1 MADSVGSISLDL
13 ELDHSNYDRELKQ
26 VNKGTQSSI
35 SSLSKGVGKAL
46 LGMFAIKG
54 LVDFGKSC
62 LKLGS
67 DLAEVQNVVDV
78 AFGSKGTIS
87 RDVNNFAKKAAAG
100 FGLSETM
107 AKRYLGTF
115 GSMSTAFGFSTKE
128 ASEMSKTLTGL
139 TGDVASFYNITQD
152 EAYTKLKSVFTGETE
167 SLKDLGVVMT
177 QNALDQYALA
187 QGYGK
192 TTAKMTE
199 QEKVALRLSF
209 VQNQLR
215 NASGDFAR
223 TQNSWA
229 NQTRV
234 LSLQMESLKANVGKL
249 LIDALSPALTVI
261 NKLIGR
267 LVKLTETW
275 TGVVSAL
282 TGQDNDLS
290 TGVKDTASSLTDA
303 SDNAESLSG
312 SIKDAGKEATKTAKK
327 MLGLAGFDELNN
339 LSSSAGTSGTSGT
352 GDSSGPA
359 ASTSGESTPI
369 TPKVDT
375 SHIDKL
381 DKALSNLKKLWD
393 ALKGQFLTG
402 FKIGFGDTS
411 VLSSIKKELASIW
424 NSVKEIA
431 TAKEVKA
438 AVGVFMGRV
447 AKAFGMSVGAMASI
461 GATVADNLLG
471 GISKYLETNKNR
483 IKNYLVEMLNI
494 QGQTALIVGRFH
506 AVLADIISV
515 FRSEDA
521 KSITASIIKIFADSY
536 MGVTKLVAKLG
547 RDVVLNLTKP
557 ITQNKNKIKTTIQ
570 NALKPAAKIFGTLAT
585 AVADAWDGINDIYD
599 NDIKPILDTIGD
611 TVSDLFEAM
620 LTAYNKYVIPVWNAF
635 SKDLS
640 EVYTKKV
647 KPAMKDFRELIG
659 KLSPVVMALVSALG
673 DRLKPILTF
682 IIRLVGNQL
691 KTALTVVIKTFS
703 NMAGIISGLSKTFS
717 GLIDV
722 IEGIATGDI
731 KKTWEGLKTTFTGV
745 GKTLKSMILLPLT
758 TLITTLK
765 GGLSFT
771 IKAVIADKLK
781 ELMSFVAGLKDKAI
795 SIGIKAK
802 EGALDA
808 VKNIKEKLAGVKD
821 KAVSIGVNIKEK
833 AADKI
838 AGIKDKISAL
848 KDKVVKLGVNLP
860 SKVLSLIDTFVNR
873 LKNVKNMFDKIKDK
887 TISAIFN
894 DKFTAPFKK
903 AWNVIASKINSGIET
918 LNKVP
923 GVNIKARL
931 PKLAKGGYV
940 KANTPQ
946 LAVIG
951 DNRHQGEV
959 VAPEDKL
966 AEIVSGAVA
975 KSGTVT
981 AQALVPVIERLCV
994 AIGQLESRENIT
1006 LEGVSN
1012 NGLYRIVK
1020 QEENKQARRGGVVYG
1035 I

>member
-26 VNKGTQSSI
+26 VSKGTQSNI

-46 LGMFAIKG
+46 LGMFAVKG

-87 RDVNNFAKKAAAG
+87 RDVNNFAKNAAAG

-128 ASEMSKTLTGL
+128 AAEMSKTLTGL

-199 QEKVALRLSF
+199 QEKVALRLAF

-312 SIKDAGKEATKTAKK
+312 NIKDAGKEATKTAKK

-339 LSSSAGTSGTSGT
+339 LSSSASTSGTSGT
-352 GDSSGPA
+352 DGSGGTV
-359 ASTSGESTPI
+359 ASTPGESTPI

-375 SHIDKL
+375 SHIGKL
-381 DKALSNLKKLWD
+381 DKALNNLKKMWD

-424 NSVKEIA
+424 NSIKEIA

-461 GATVADNLLG
+461 GATIADNLLG
-471 GISKYLETNKNR
+471 GMSKYLATNKNR
-483 IKNYLVEMLNI
+483 IKKYLVEMFNI
-494 QGQTALIVGRFH
+494 AGQTALIVGRFH
-506 AVLADIISV
+506 SVLADIISV
-515 FRSEDA
+515 FRSDDA
-521 KSITASIIKIFADSY
+521 KSITASIIKIFSDSY

-570 NALKPAAKIFGTLAT
+570 NTLKPAAKIFNTLAT
-585 AVADAWDGINDIYD
+585 AVEDAWDGINDIYD
-599 NDIKPILDTIGD
+599 NDIKPVLDTIGD
-611 TVSDLFEAM
+611 TVSDIFEAM
-620 LTAYNKYVIPVWNAF
+620 LTAYNKYVIPVWTAF

-659 KLSPVVMALVSALG
+659 KLSPVVMSLVSALG
-673 DRLKPILTF
+673 DKLKPILTF

-691 KTALTVVIKTFS
+691 KTALTVIAKSFGNVADIV
-703 NMAGIISGLSKTFS
+703 SGLSKTFS

-731 KKTWEGLKTTFTGV
+731 EKTWKGLKTTFTGV
-745 GKTLKSMILLPLT
+745 GKTLKAMIIQPLT
-758 TLITTLK
+758 TLITALQ
-765 GGLSFT
+765 GGLSFPV
-771 IKAVIADKLK
+771 KAIIAEKLK

-808 VKNIKEKLAGVKD
+808 VNKIKEKLAGIKD
-821 KAVSIGVNIKEK
+821 KAVSIGVSIKEK

-838 AGIKDKISAL
+838 AGIKDKLSAL

-873 LKNVKNMFDKIKDK
+873 LKNVKTMFDKIKDK